1 MGVKDAN
8 NMGGAMA
15 MSAVDTITTHFK
27 DTGRTPEFYDLILTG
42 DLGYI
47 GKEIVIEQ
55 CKKEGYDLST
65 NYNDCGVL
73 IFNKDA
79 QDTHSGGSG
88 CACIATVFSSYVYKL
103 LKEKEIK
110 NVLLIG
116 TGALTNS
123 TTSAQGESIPGIAH
137 AVSIEMTTD
146 L

>member
-8 NMGGAMA
+8 NMGSAMA
-15 MSAVDTITTHFK
+15 MSAVDTITAHFK
-27 DTGRTPEFYDLILTG
+27 DTGRTPDYYDLILTG

-55 CKKEGYDLST
+55 CQKEGYDLSK

-73 IFNKDA
+73 IFNKEE

-88 CACIATVFSSYVYKL
+88 CACIATVFSAYIYEL
-103 LKEKEIK
+103 LKKEEIK
-110 NVLLIG
+110 KVLLIG

-123 TTSAQGESIPGIAH
+123 TTSAQGESIPRDSPCGKY
-137 AVSIEMTTD
+137 
-146 L
+146 

>member
-8 NMGGAMA
+8 NMGAAMA
-15 MSAVDTITTHFK
+15 MAAVDTITTHFK
-27 DTGRTPEFYDLILTG
+27 DTGRTPDFYDLILTG

-47 GKEIVIEQ
+47 GKDIVIEQ
-55 CKKEGYDLST
+55 CQKEGYDLST

-73 IFNKDA
+73 IFDREK

-88 CACIATVFSSYVYKL
+88 CACIATVFSGYVYNL
-103 LKEKEIK
+103 LNTGKIQ
-110 NVLLIG
+110 NVLLIA

-137 AVSIEMTTD
+137 AISIETI
-146 L
+146 

>member
-1 MGVKDAN
+1 
-8 NMGGAMA
+8 MA

-27 DTGRTPEFYDLILTG
+27 DTGRTPDYYDLILTG

-55 CKKEGYDLST
+55 CQKEGYDLSK

-73 IFNKDA
+73 IFNKEE

-88 CACIATVFSSYVYKL
+88 CACIATVFSGYIYEL
-103 LKEKEIK
+103 LKKQEIK
-110 NVLLIG
+110 KVLLIG

-123 TTSAQGESIPGIAH
+123 TTSAQGESIPRH
-137 AVSIEMTTD
+137 RPRSKY
-146 L
+146 